1 MNQKRDTRM
10 GKRDKIDML
19 KEYVRDNH
27 FRQDGVIGIRFTFLP
42 EITKNH
48 DEIYK
53 MKHTGHYQKM
63 KYSEPREMV
72 GNKQGEAYEDASL
85 LL

>member
-1 MNQKRDTRM
+1 MFITKTAVDRKNRGKIDWLNQKRDTRM
-10 GKRDKIDML
+10 GKRDKIDMI
-19 KEYVRDNH
+19 KEYVWDNH

-53 MKHTGHYQKM
+53 MKHTGHY
-63 KYSEPREMV
+63 
-72 GNKQGEAYEDASL
+72 
-85 LL
+85 

>member
-53 MKHTGHYQKM
+53 MKHTGHY
-63 KYSEPREMV
+63 
-72 GNKQGEAYEDASL
+72 
-85 LL
+85 